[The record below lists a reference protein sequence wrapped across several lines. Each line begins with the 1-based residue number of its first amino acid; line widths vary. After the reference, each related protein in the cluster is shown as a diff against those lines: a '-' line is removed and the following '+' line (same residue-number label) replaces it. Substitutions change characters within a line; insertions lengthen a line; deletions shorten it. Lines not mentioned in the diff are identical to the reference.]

1 MNKFTEVYRMR
12 EGWIKSHRKITDSAI
27 WCMPPLYLKVWQYL
41 LHAACFEEKN
51 IPMKDGS
58 FIKLEKGQHLT
69 SIRVIAGKV
78 SWYERGIEKSPNP
91 KTISEIL
98 EWLITQNMIQIEN
111 GKNDKQYS
119 LITIVNWD
127 YYQTGNEAE
136 GNSDQTESNQSL
148 DIKNN
153 YNNSKKEKEEK
164 KKEEQKEK
172 SSCLCASARMS
183 ASDSKNVNV
192 NTNTNTSALMSF
204 SSSSSSSSCS
214 NSSSSTNANTSN
226 SNNADTNVF
235 PSKIAYK
242 STPGST
248 PTQDFM
254 AEFDEFWDKYPR
266 KHDRN
271 NAYKCFTEKLN
282 KGTKSSD
289 LIAAT
294 SGYGNYCSSNK
305 INMVYIKYPCNFLSE
320 DQFYEEYIGY
330 TKSSSKSSIYPFNG
344 GKRIYGEY
352 DLESLFIR
360 G

>member
-1 MNKFTEVYRMR
+1 MR

-27 WCMPPLYLKVWQYL
+27 WSMPPLYLKVWQYL

-51 IPMKDGS
+51 IPMKNGS

-119 LITIVNWD
+119 LITIVNWVH
-127 YYQTGNEAE
+127 YQTGNETE
-136 GNSDQTESNQSL
+136 GNNEQTEYNQSP

-164 KKEEQKEK
+164 KKEEQKEE
-172 SSCLCASARMS
+172 
-183 ASDSKNVNV
+183 
-192 NTNTNTSALMSF
+192 
-204 SSSSSSSSCS
+204 
-214 NSSSSTNANTSN
+214 
-226 SNNADTNVF
+226 
-235 PSKIAYK
+235 
-242 STPGST
+242 STPEVA
-248 PTQDFM
+248 PTQDFIK
-254 AEFDEFWDKYPR
+254 EFNDFWDKYPR
-266 KHDRN
+266 KHDRKKT
-271 NAYKCFTEKLN
+271 YKCFTEKLS
-282 KGTKSSD
+282 KGVNSSD
-289 LIAAT
+289 LIAAA
-294 SGYGNYCSSNK
+294 SGYSNYCSSNK

-320 DQFYEEYIGY
+320 DQYYEEYVGY
-330 TKSSSKSSIYPFNG
+330 TKASRKSSINLPNPS
-344 GKRIYGEY
+344 KRIYGEY
-352 DLESLFIR
+352 DLERLLLQ

>member
-1 MNKFTEVYRMR
+1 MIKFVEVYRMR

-27 WCMPPLYLKVWQYL
+27 WSMPPLYLKVWQYL

-119 LITIVNWD
+119 LITVVNWD
-127 YYQTGNEAE
+127 YYQAGQEAE
-136 GNSDQTESNQSL
+136 GNSEQTEFNQSL

-153 YNNSKKEKEEK
+153 YNNSKKEKEDK

-172 SSCLCASARMS
+172 SSRLCASARMS
-183 ASDSKNVNV
+183 ASDSKNMNA
-192 NTNTNTSALMSF
+192 SASM
-204 SSSSSSSSCS
+204 
-214 NSSSSTNANTSN
+214 SSSTNANTSN
-226 SNNADTNVF
+226 SKNADMNVC

-242 STPGST
+242 SNPCST
-248 PTQDFM
+248 PTQDFIK
-254 AEFDEFWDKYPR
+254 EFNEFWDKYPR

-282 KGTKSSD
+282 KGAKSSD
-289 LIAAT
+289 LIAAAI
-294 SGYGNYCSSNK
+294 GYSNYCSSNK
-305 INMVYIKYPCNFLSE
+305 INMIYIKYPCNFLTE

-330 TKSSSKSSIYPFNG
+330 TRATSKSSIYTLNG
-344 GKRIYGEY
+344 SKRIYGEY